1 MDILRGEFACLI
13 VDEAAQA
20 TEPNLLI
27 ALQTGVQKVLLIGD
41 PYQLPATCISQDANV
56 TLFNRSLFE
65 RFIDAEIKPYFL
77 NIQYRMAPKIR
88 NFPSTRFYS
97 GRLKDADS
105 ILTRPLPNYL
115 SNF

>member
-1 MDILRGEFACLI
+1 MDLLRGEFACLI

-20 TEPNLLI
+20 IEPNLLI

-41 PYQLPATCISQDANV
+41 PCQLPATCISQDSNV

-65 RFIDAEIKPYFL
+65 RLLDAGIKPYFL

-88 NFPSTRFYS
+88 AFPSACFY
-97 GRLKDADS
+97 
-105 ILTRPLPNYL
+105 
-115 SNF
+115 